1 MGQQQLL
8 LIVLGIIIIGI
19 SIVVGI
25 TSMASSKL
33 ETNRHAVINDLLN
46 LGRKAQQYYRTPAQ
60 MGGGSQDF
68 QGFQLSAIDTA
79 NANGS
84 YSVTDGT
91 APSGTAFV
99 PGSVAPISSSASII
113 YVIGCGKENGDNK
126 TTPVKCYV
134 EVTLD
139 DLQITILN

>member
-8 LIVLGIIIIGI
+8 LIVLGIIVIGI
-19 SIVVGI
+19 SIAVGI
-25 TSMASSKL
+25 TMMKSSKS
-33 ETNRHAVINDLLN
+33 EQNRQALINDLLN

-68 QGFQLSAIDTA
+68 KGFGLSAIDTA

-84 YSVTDGT
+84 FSVTSGA
-91 APSGTAFV
+91 APTGTAFV
-99 PGSVAPISSSASII
+99 PGSITPIPSTASTVYI
-113 YVIGCGKENGDNK
+113 IGCGKENGDNG

-134 EVTLD
+134 EVYLEN
-139 DLQITILN
+139 LQIAVLN